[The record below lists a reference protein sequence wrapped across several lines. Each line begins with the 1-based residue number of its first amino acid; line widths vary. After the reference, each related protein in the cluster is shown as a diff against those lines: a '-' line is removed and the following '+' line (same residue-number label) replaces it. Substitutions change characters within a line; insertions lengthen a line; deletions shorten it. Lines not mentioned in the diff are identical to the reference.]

1 MLQSKNNLFINLL
14 QRKIMTNPICPYFG
28 RCGGC
33 LYQDLTP
40 EDYLNKKKNFI
51 LNAFKA
57 NGLTPA
63 LEDVRTVPLGTRRRA
78 TFAFYKG
85 HLGFNELKS
94 HRIVDINTCQ
104 LLTPALTAFLP
115 ALTALARDLRGTGD
129 IAVLDTPYGIDMHI
143 KTGKERPSLPQLEML
158 AVFAGNQPVARLLF
172 NNEPVLQ
179 KVSLPF
185 PPDVFL
191 QPSETGEKIL
201 ISLMLEGIG
210 EAQRVADLF
219 CGAGTFTRPLL
230 ERGIKVTGYD
240 NDPRTVSTLKEHGIV
255 RDLFRNPLLPTEL
268 DGLDGVVIDPPRA
281 GAKAQTEQL
290 AQTNIPTIVMIS
302 CNPTTAARDCAI
314 LTENGYK
321 ISKITPVDQFTFS
334 NHVELVCVLK
344 R

>member
-1 MLQSKNNLFINLL
+1 MLQDKNKLFINLL
-14 QRKIMTNPICPYFG
+14 QRKRMTNSICPYFG

-33 LYQDLTP
+33 LYQDLTT

-57 NGLTPA
+57 NGLTIEP
-63 LEDVRTVPLGTRRRA
+63 DPIRTVPLGTRRRA

-94 HRIVDINTCQ
+94 HRIVDIASCQ
-104 LLTPALTAFLP
+104 MLTPALTAFLP
-115 ALTALARDLRGTGD
+115 ALQTLVRDLNGTGD

-143 KTGKERPSLPQLEML
+143 KSGKNRPTLAQLELL
-158 AVFAGNQPVARLLF
+158 AVFAGAQPVARLLF
-172 NNEPVLQ
+172 NNEPILQ

-191 QPSETGEKIL
+191 QPSEAGEKIL
-201 ISLMLEGIG
+201 VELMLDGIG
-210 EAQRVADLF
+210 TAKHAADLF

-230 ERGIKVTGYD
+230 ERGIKVMGYD

-268 DGLDGVVIDPPRA
+268 AGLDGVVIDPPRA

-290 AQTNIPTIVMIS
+290 AETDIPTIVMIS
-302 CNPTTAARDCAI
+302 CNPTTAARDCAL
-314 LTENGYK
+314 LTQNGYT
-321 ISKITPVDQFTFS
+321 IQRVTPIDQFTYS